1 MFKKSKVLLALAL
14 VLLLCVTSV
23 STAFATN
30 LNDDDALIGTEANPV
45 QAAITKNFRLPEA
58 TTIPNLDFNFI
69 VTPMTVDGTA
79 FNPTTLNMP
88 TLGALSAIPGVGTF
102 TLSFSNADANLREP
116 VDGLVNTMSVQKE
129 TDNIFANAIFPHAGI
144 YVYTITEEPNTNPAI
159 DDIANVN
166 EWLSYSPAVYTLTVY
181 VANTADGQ
189 STFVYAL
196 GTLVTTPNPGQ
207 PGGIKVDPTPG
218 GYEDEYDFS
227 QMAFINDYVKNSGPV
242 DPNDASTLAI
252 SKTVTGDFASRDQL
266 FDFSIRLA
274 IPSIVPDIPAF
285 YRAYIVDVDGTV
297 ITPYIEVSTSAATTF
312 SLKHGQRLA
321 FIDTPVGTGYEVTET
336 GAANYFPRLSVTTS
350 GVTVDYPERGM
361 GADFPSGSQLVGELA
376 NSADFFNRRDTVTP
390 TGLNLNDLP
399 FIGLIVLG
407 LGTLVAFIVVKARKR
422 ARYN

>member
-1 MFKKSKVLLALAL
+1 MLKKAKVLFTLVL
-14 VLLLCVTSV
+14 VLLICVTSV

-30 LNDDDALIGTEANPV
+30 LNDDKALIGTEQEPV

-58 TTIPNLDFNFI
+58 TTIPNVSFNFI
-69 VTPMTVDGTA
+69 VTPIEVDDTA
-79 FNPTTLNMP
+79 FNPAAPNMP
-88 TLGALSAIPGVGTF
+88 TLGTLSATPGIGTF
-102 TLSFSNADANLREP
+102 TLSFSNADVELRES
-116 VDGLVNTMSVQKE
+116 VNGLVNTMSIQKE
-129 TDNIFANAIFPHAGI
+129 TPNIFADATFPHAGI
-144 YVYTITEEPNTNPAI
+144 YVYTITEEPNTNPTI
-159 DDIANVN
+159 DNAANVN

-181 VANTADGQ
+181 VADATDGQ

-218 GYEDEYDFS
+218 GYEEEYFFS
-227 QMAFINDYVKNSGPV
+227 QMVFINDYVKNNGPV

-266 FDFSIRLA
+266 FDFSIILA

-350 GVTVDYPERGM
+350 GVTVDYQERGM
-361 GADFPSGSQLVGELA
+361 GAEFPSGRQLVGELA

-390 TGLNLNDLP
+390 TGLNLNNLP

-407 LGTLVAFIVVKARKR
+407 LGALLAFIVVKARKR
-422 ARYN
+422 ARYY